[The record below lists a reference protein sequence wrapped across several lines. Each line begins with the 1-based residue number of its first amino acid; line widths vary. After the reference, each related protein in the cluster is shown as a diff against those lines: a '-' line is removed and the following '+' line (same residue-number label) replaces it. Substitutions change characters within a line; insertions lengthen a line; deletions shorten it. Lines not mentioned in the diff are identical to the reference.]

1 MAGARALLK
10 EMMPDN
16 APIIEQLTL
25 GALLCLDCLPEVERS
40 KLIIRRQGRLSGAEF
55 LVGLPVAE
63 WLSSEKT
70 MKEGTVVKVAPGG
83 LRDGYV
89 VEWQDKSETQMT
101 EERASQACDLGRWL
115 QALKKATI
123 AQEKTRVRHAIWEKA
138 NREKKR
144 ADKDA
149 AAADGEENG
158 DDGSG
163 DEEDNGECELSQEEK
178 FWISQSLSRAKMFD
192 RKWWDELG
200 DLGVRLHNHMFGFD
214 TTGQMHHFFKLAFG
228 RFRDESRCYGLG
240 SFELMGLA
248 LWKMRSATPWMDI
261 EAKMGA
267 LKGKGALTS
276 RIIVWIHR
284 LGAFA
289 RVSLVGVPEA
299 RYMDEC
305 IPEVYRE
312 CEMGDSF
319 AIGDG
324 TTFLLETPR
333 RGIFK
338 QLKNQL
344 WNDKTHHSAALG
356 ESLCTPHGLNI
367 MAADLFTGRTSEVN
381 ALKDMVEEFKK
392 VPAHKAFT
400 YDKGAKALRCILPN
414 GNHLYMPCFLAP
426 SKGKGSPQNVSHS
439 GVPHCGALV
448 CASINSGRVRLG

>member
-1 MAGARALLK
+1 
-10 EMMPDN
+10 
-16 APIIEQLTL
+16 
-25 GALLCLDCLPEVERS
+25 
-40 KLIIRRQGRLSGAEF
+40 
-55 LVGLPVAE
+55 
-63 WLSSEKT
+63 
-70 MKEGTVVKVAPGG
+70 MKEGIVSGEPPAD
-83 LRDGYV
+83 LLEGYV
-89 VEWQDKSETQMT
+89 VKWSDGSQSQMT
-101 EERASQACDLGRWL
+101 DEEAREACDMGRWI
-115 QALKKATI
+115 QARDAFTTMK
-123 AQEKTRVRHAIWEKA
+123 EKTRVRQAGWAKA

-149 AAADGEENG
+149 AAADGEDDG

-214 TTGQMHHFFKLAFG
+214 TTGQMHHFFKLAFL

-289 RVSLVGVPEA
+289 KVSLVGVPEA
-299 RYMDEC
+299 KYMDEC
-305 IPEVYRE
+305 IPEIYRE

-344 WNDKTHHSAALG
+344 WNDKTQHSAALG

-381 ALKDMVEEFKK
+381 ALKDMVDEFKK

-400 YDKGAKALRCILPN
+400 YDKGAKALR
-414 GNHLYMPCFLAP
+414 
-426 SKGKGSPQNVSHS
+426 SKLHS
-439 GVPHCGALV
+439 AKCCRAVTAATPFVLK
-448 CASINSGRVRLG
+448 